1 VTVVES
7 NEVKTDPPG
16 DPLVGILSELTSAIE
31 RNTELCLS
39 IMRLLAANDLEAH
52 LAVRNATISAAQAAL
67 AAKAAEAAV
76 NVFAENA
83 GTLNANIQLLR
94 NEVRRVL
101 GRVSGMEMAL
111 DEDRIAAEPPSKTGK
126 DEPQ

>member
-1 VTVVES
+1 MTIVEPDK
-7 NEVKTDPPG
+7 VKTDPPS

-52 LAVRNATISAAQAAL
+52 LAVRNATIAAAQAAL

-94 NEVRRVL
+94 NEVRRAL

-111 DEDRIAAEPPSKTGK
+111 DEKRIAAEPPSRGDK
-126 DEPQ
+126 DDPQ

>member
-52 LAVRNATISAAQAAL
+52 LAVRNATIAAAQAAL

-101 GRVSGMEMAL
+101 GRVSGMEMTL
-111 DEDRIAAEPPSKTGK
+111 DEERIAAEPPNKGGK
-126 DEPQ
+126 DGPQ